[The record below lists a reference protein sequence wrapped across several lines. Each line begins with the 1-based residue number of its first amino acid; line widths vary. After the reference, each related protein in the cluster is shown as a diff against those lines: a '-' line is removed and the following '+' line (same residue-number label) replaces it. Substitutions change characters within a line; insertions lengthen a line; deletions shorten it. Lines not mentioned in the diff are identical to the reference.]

1 MKKLISL
8 GLIFIL
14 FLAFAGQTI
23 RAEMRLTTS
32 LKETTYVDGVRHTK
46 IVGQLEYDGVVS
58 NQVINYLGAN
68 VLNFSDLNLVV
79 GDNYKPHDSWGRGT
93 LLGHIEDI
101 HQRYENYEVIGGV
114 NGDFYNTSQTYLNG
128 QPQGLYIRNFE
139 TIASGVVSSRPA
151 AGFKDDGTVV
161 FGVPCYLGYVLL
173 VYDEDG
179 ALKKEVP
186 IERINNLPTS
196 NQTITVYFDNYDV
209 PISTTAN
216 KIVIDAKET
225 KIDGVR
231 YFGSGTFENQT
242 DHDLSVVDHTFVI
255 VGHDFNEDEFIT
267 EVDYVVV
274 QRKPGCGFEDVR
286 FALGVYDQLV
296 TDGIPVTHL
305 DYGLDPEWKHP
316 RTAIGQKEDGT
327 VFFVTVDGRNK
338 PLGMDGVNL
347 YELAQI
353 MVYFGADKAYNI
365 DGGGST
371 TMALKNEEGGYDI
384 MNTPSDGTVR
394 AVTNGVYLVKGEHI
408 PRPNPV
414 GFPDLRIK
422 LDRPLNL
429 YVDQEGDLRF
439 DPIAHSLSYMV
450 SVNDQLFT
458 AEDTIF
464 SLNLEPGQYV
474 IKVRALADQINYK
487 HSDFSEEMILI
498 VRPDQI
504 NSFIDALKEFL
515 LRETQSS

>member
-1 MKKLISL
+1 MKKLLTLSL
-8 GLIFIL
+8 VIVL
-14 FLAFAGQTI
+14 FLAFTGYTV

-32 LKETTYVDGVRHTK
+32 LKETQYIDGVRHTK
-46 IVGQLEYDGVVS
+46 IIGELEYDGVLS
-58 NQVINYLGAN
+58 DQVINYLGAN
-68 VLNFSDLNLVV
+68 VQNYSDLNVVV

-101 HQRYENYEVIGGV
+101 HNRYENYEVIGGV
-114 NGDFYNTSQTYLNG
+114 NGDFYNTSITNLNG
-128 QPQGLYIRNFE
+128 QPQGLYVRNFE

-161 FGVPCYLGYVLL
+161 FGVPCYQGYVLL

-179 ALKKEVP
+179 ALKKEVSV
-186 IERINNLPTS
+186 ERINNLPTS
-196 NQTITVYFDNYDV
+196 NELITVYFDNYDL

-216 KIVIDAKET
+216 KIIIEAKET
-225 KIDGVR
+225 KMDGVR
-231 YFGSGTFENQT
+231 YFGSGVLENQT
-242 DHDLSVVDHTFVI
+242 DVDMTVEDHTFVI
-255 VGHDFNEDEFIT
+255 VGHDFNEDDFIT
-267 EVDYVVV
+267 ALDYVVV
-274 QRKPGCGFEDVR
+274 QRKLGCGFEDVR
-286 FALGVYDQLV
+286 FAVGVYDELV

-371 TMALKNEEGGYDI
+371 TMALKNTEGTYDI

-414 GFPDLRIK
+414 GFPDPRIK

-429 YVDQEGDLRF
+429 YVDQTGDLRF
-439 DPIAHSLSYMV
+439 DPIQHSLSYMV
-450 SVNDQLFT
+450 SINGELFET
-458 AEDTIF
+458 EESSMTLDLA
-464 SLNLEPGQYV
+464 PGEYV

-487 HSDFSEEMILI
+487 NSDYSEEFVLI
-498 VRPDQI
+498 VRPDDI
-504 NSFIDALKEFL
+504 NHFIDALKEFL